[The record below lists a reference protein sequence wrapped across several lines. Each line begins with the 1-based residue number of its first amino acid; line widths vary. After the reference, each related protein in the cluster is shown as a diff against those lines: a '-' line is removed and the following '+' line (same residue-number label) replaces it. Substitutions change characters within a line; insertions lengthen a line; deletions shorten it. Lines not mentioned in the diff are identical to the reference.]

1 MWKQL
6 LDALT
11 QLMTLTQETR
21 QNRIDINGLKQ
32 ENKELR
38 QEIQN
43 LNAAVQRLAYEI
55 QRSREN
61 EAHERQNLALR
72 LENELL
78 KCPCRSR
85 SKTRRRAWPSI

>member
-11 QLMTLTQETR
+11 QLITLTQETR
-21 QNRIDINGLKQ
+21 QNRTDINGLKQ
-32 ENKELR
+32 ENKEMR

-43 LNAAVQRLAYEI
+43 LSAAIQRLAYEI

-72 LENELL
+72 LEMN
-78 KCPCRSR
+78 CSNSSDGCRPR
-85 SKTRRRAWPSI
+85 NRRPSKSNL